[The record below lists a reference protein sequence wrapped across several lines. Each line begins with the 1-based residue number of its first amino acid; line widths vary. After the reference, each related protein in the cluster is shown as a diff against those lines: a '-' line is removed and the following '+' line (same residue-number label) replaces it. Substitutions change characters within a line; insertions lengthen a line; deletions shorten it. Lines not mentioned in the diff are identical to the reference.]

1 MGQYQQ
7 WLHYR
12 EVDHQLRSQL
22 ETFER
27 ELAQLQYRA
36 QSASQPEQ
44 SPHDAAFSEVDP
56 SEKAALNGSLLAEN
70 KIIHA
75 LAVSLN
81 GHSPATLEPTPAS
94 NIEHTHKP
102 APNTSDES
110 ISSALFAWSSLANF
124 ENPSL
129 PVEVPTASSQ
139 PFNPNAG
146 QSLPPISPTPRIP
159 HEDMTL
165 LPEDMTSF
173 IDEHT
178 LTDPQIELPWWL
190 RNIAAAA
197 RASQSNG
204 PIDQESVRTNRLVQR
219 WLERW
224 GRQPSQPGGHEEHKN
239 E

>member
-12 EVDHQLRSQL
+12 EVNQQLQSQL
-22 ETFER
+22 EIFER
-27 ELAQLQYRA
+27 ELDQLQHRA
-36 QSASQPEQ
+36 QSVSQPEQ
-44 SPHDAAFSEVDP
+44 SPRDVAFSEVH
-56 SEKAALNGSLLAEN
+56 SAEKTALNGSVLAEN

-75 LAVSLN
+75 LAISLN
-81 GHSPATLEPTPAS
+81 GHSPEATPAS
-94 NIEHTHKP
+94 NIEQTHKP
-102 APNTSDES
+102 RPNTSDES
-110 ISSALFAWSSLANF
+110 ISSALFAGSSLANF
-124 ENPSL
+124 ENSAL
-129 PVEVPTASSQ
+129 PVEANSQ
-139 PFNPNAG
+139 LFDPNLG
-146 QSLPPISPTPRIP
+146 QSLPPISPTPRIS
-159 HEDMTL
+159 HEDITL

-197 RASQSNG
+197 HVSQANG

-224 GRQPSQPGGHEEHKN
+224 GRQPPQPGSHEEHKD